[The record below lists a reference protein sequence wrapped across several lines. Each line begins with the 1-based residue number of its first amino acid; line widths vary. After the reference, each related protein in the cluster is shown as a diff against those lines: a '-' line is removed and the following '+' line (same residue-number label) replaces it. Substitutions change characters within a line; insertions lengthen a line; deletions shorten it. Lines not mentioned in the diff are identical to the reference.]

1 MSAPEAP
8 LLRVE
13 DLHVTYDTPTGLV
26 RAVSGVSFE
35 LGREKLGIVGESGSG
50 KSQTGRAILGLTAP
64 GGQVHAQRME
74 FEGTDLLTA
83 DERTMRRIRGAGIS
97 MIMQDPK
104 YSLNPV
110 MTVGAQIQEA
120 FLVHRKTSKQE
131 ARARTLDMLRAVKIR
146 EPERVYKAYPHEVS
160 GGMGQRIMI
169 AMMMIPEPDI
179 IIADEPT
186 SALDVTVQLQVLAV
200 LDDMIRERGMGLIFI
215 SHDLNLIASFCD
227 RILIMYGGKVM
238 EECAAAD
245 LDQAQHPYTRGLLN
259 CLPSLEGGHDDLP
272 VLQRDPSWLTSP
284 GAPGVIE
291 IQGLDVVFGHGRK
304 SFMRYVTSRS
314 RSSGAS
320 PMAWSASL
328 ARVKPP
334 CYEPLRGCS
343 VALPGLVARCGSQR
357 SRCRASYARSSF
369 AVVCKWYSRIPSVR
383 CTPRHTVDTI
393 LSEPA
398 RVHRLDRI
406 EQRVVHALEEVGL
419 NASFRFRYPHQ
430 ISGGQRQRVSIAR
443 ALITDPEI
451 ILLDEPTSA
460 LDVSVQAEVLNLLMR
475 LKREHGLTYILV
487 SHNLAVIAHMCEVLI
502 GDAKWR
508 GSGNHEC
515 TAVA

>member
-1 MSAPEAP
+1 MTQAAEAP
-8 LLRVE
+8 LLIVE

-26 RAVSGVSFE
+26 HAVRGVSFE

-64 GGQVHAQRME
+64 GGQVRAKRME

-83 DERTMRRIRGAGIS
+83 DARTMRRIRGAGIS

-110 MTVGAQIQEA
+110 MTVGAQIAEA
-120 FLVHRKTSKQE
+120 FRVHRKTSKRE

-227 RILIMYGGKVM
+227 RILIMYGGRVM
-238 EECAAAD
+238 EECSAEN
-245 LDQAQHPYTRGLLN
+245 LHQARHPYTRGLLN
-259 CLPSLEGGHDDLP
+259 CLPSLEGGHDELP

-284 GAPGVIE
+284 GA
-291 IQGLDVVFGHGRK
+291 
-304 SFMRYVTSRS
+304 
-314 RSSGAS
+314 SG
-320 PMAWSASL
+320 
-328 ARVKPP
+328 
-334 CYEPLRGCS
+334 
-343 VALPGLVARCGSQR
+343 
-357 SRCRASYARSSF
+357 
-369 AVVCKWYSRIPSVR
+369 
-383 CTPRHTVDTI
+383 
-393 LSEPA
+393 
-398 RVHRLDRI
+398 
-406 EQRVVHALEEVGL
+406 
-419 NASFRFRYPHQ
+419 
-430 ISGGQRQRVSIAR
+430 
-443 ALITDPEI
+443 
-451 ILLDEPTSA
+451 
-460 LDVSVQAEVLNLLMR
+460 
-475 LKREHGLTYILV
+475 
-487 SHNLAVIAHMCEVLI
+487 
-502 GDAKWR
+502 
-508 GSGNHEC
+508 
-515 TAVA
+515 